1 MFTKQSLNPN
11 SALIFNS
18 NILII
23 DDTALNRELISTYL
37 EREGYTNVEMA
48 ENGQDALD
56 KMKNFMP
63 DLIICDLLMP
73 IMGGIEFIRTIKK
86 SDNYYHI
93 PVIVQT
99 ALTTHDEK
107 QEAWSSG
114 AHDVLSKPIHRLE
127 LLSRVKVQ
135 LTTTHMIQQLENY
148 YNMAQKDVR
157 QAYTLQKT
165 LLPSD
170 EIIEKVKQN
179 NGVEVD
185 FIFEPSRF
193 LSGDLWGLIPIDENH
208 ACIWICDYSGKGIQ
222 AALNT
227 FRIHTL
233 VQEYKKMA
241 RNPGKM
247 LSQLNQRFHSMIQVG
262 QFATFL
268 LGTLDKRERA
278 FRYVSASAPDPIFY
292 EADTGNFFYGDGAG
306 LPLGVSPESVYEERI
321 VTLKPNQSIVLYSDL
336 FWEPNALPGVC
347 FLPEHLPALFSDI
360 RGKKLVPAMRQHLHM
375 LDGDMQLN
383 DDLTLIEISC

>member
-1 MFTKQSLNPN
+1 MFTKESLNPN
-11 SALIFNS
+11 SALIYNS

-37 EREGYTNVEMA
+37 EREGYSHIEVA
-48 ENGQDALD
+48 EHGRDALD
-56 KMKNFMP
+56 KMKTFMP
-63 DLIICDLLMP
+63 HLIICDLLMP

-86 SDNYYHI
+86 SDIYRHI

-99 ALTTHDEK
+99 ALTSHDEK

-148 YNMAQKDVR
+148 YKLAQKDVQ
-157 QAYTLQKT
+157 QAYTLQKS
-165 LLPSD
+165 LLPS
-170 EIIEKVKQN
+170 ENLIEDIQKQHTVN
-179 NGVEVD
+179 ID

-193 LSGDLWGLIPIDENH
+193 LSGDLWGMIPINDDQI
-208 ACIWICDYSGKGIQ
+208 CVWICDYSGKGIQ

-233 VQEYKKMA
+233 VQEYKKHA
-241 RNPGKM
+241 HEPGKM
-247 LSQLNQRFHSMIQVG
+247 LAHLNQQFHEMIQVG

-268 LGTLDKRERA
+268 LGTLDTKKRI

-292 EADTGNFFYGDGAG
+292 DADSGDFSYGDGAG
-306 LPLGVSPESVYEERI
+306 LPLGVIAGTHYDEHV
-321 VTLKPNQSIVLYSDL
+321 VHLKPNQSIVLYSDL
-336 FWEPNALPGVC
+336 FWEANALPGVC

-360 RGKKLVPAMRQHLHM
+360 RGKKLVPAMRQHLQM
-375 LDGDMQLN
+375 LGDVRLN

>member
-1 MFTKQSLNPN
+1 MFTKQSFNPN
-11 SALIFNS
+11 SALIYSS

-23 DDTALNRELISTYL
+23 DDTALNRELILTYL
-37 EREGYTNVEMA
+37 EREGYVHIQMA
-48 ENGQDALD
+48 ENGRDALD

-86 SDNYYHI
+86 SDNYHHI

-99 ALTTHDEK
+99 ALTTHEEK
-107 QEAWSSG
+107 QEAWLSG

-148 YNMAQKDVR
+148 YNLAQKDVQ
-157 QAYTLQKT
+157 QAYTLQKS
-165 LLPSD
+165 LLPSQQL
-170 EIIEKVKQN
+170 IEDLAQTHSAKI
-179 NGVEVD
+179 E

-193 LSGDLWGLIPIDENH
+193 LSGDLWGLIPMGDHEL
-208 ACIWICDYSGKGIQ
+208 CIWICDYSGKGIQ

-233 VQEYKKMA
+233 VQEYKKYSH
-241 RNPGKM
+241 NPSEM
-247 LSQLNQRFHSMIQVG
+247 LRLLNDRFHAMVQVG

-268 LGTLDKRERA
+268 LGTLNTENRT

-292 EADTGNFFYGDGAG
+292 ESDTGEFFYGDGTG
-306 LPLGVSPESVYEERI
+306 LPLGVSVHDSYEERM
-321 VTLKPNQSIVLYSDL
+321 VQLKPNQSIVLYSDL

-347 FLPEHLPALFSDI
+347 FLPEHLPALLSDI
-360 RGKKLVPAMRQHLHM
+360 KGKKLVPAMRQHIQM
-375 LDGDMQLN
+375 LEDMRLN